1 MSWAPGQALDKAV
14 DKEVWSETTW
24 SLHARLGKRQTKLSK
39 KAQRRVRVVKEKPRK
54 NFLR

>member
-39 KAQRRVRVVKEKPRK
+39 KAQKRVRVVKEKPRK